1 MKKGFTL
8 VELLATIAILAVI
21 MLISVGSFTAISAG
35 IKKNLL
41 ETKIKSIEDSA
52 VLYGQ
57 EHQEELTDK
66 DCTIDG
72 VSYSFCKKITV
83 AVLLEKGFLKT
94 EEKDGIMLN
103 NVTQVNMADDLCTIY
118 KKNNRIYAIMT
129 DIKSNRGK

>member
-57 EHQEELTDK
+57 ENQATLKDK
-66 DCTIDG
+66 CTIDG
-72 VSYSFCKKITV
+72 KPYIFCKEISV

-103 NVTQVNMADDLCTIY
+103 NVTQVNMGEDICTIY